1 MSSKLHGLVWEACAF
16 KGLII
21 SEIAVMARLADFSND
36 EGISWPA
43 VTTIQRQI
51 GAKSENTVRSAIKK
65 LQAKGW
71 LKKQERRIGGKNNS
85 NVYKLNVDMLERA
98 AAEAKLFYATSREQS
113 KFDASEIE
121 GSKFE
126 GSNSDASNN
135 GSASPQILR
144 GDPSMVEGD
153 PSLDP
158 SLDPSSKKPSCRAPA
173 EPDDKPDPEVVITD
187 HAIEVLTHLN
197 QVSGSRFQKSKTS
210 LENIRARLRE
220 GHYRAQGFPDWYIID
235 RDYRGVKYSKEKQVA
250 RCGNAVPP
258 PFAEALVRANLP
270 EMCINKQE
278 RAA

>member
-1 MSSKLHGLVWEACAF
+1 
-16 KGLII
+16 
-21 SEIAVMARLADFSND
+21 
-36 EGISWPA
+36 
-43 VTTIQRQI
+43 
-51 GAKSENTVRSAIKK
+51 
-65 LQAKGW
+65 
-71 LKKQERRIGGKNNS
+71 
-85 NVYKLNVDMLERA
+85 MLERA

-135 GSASPQILR
+135 GSASSNIA

-197 QVSGSRFQKSKTS
+197 QVSGSRFQKSKLPSKTF
-210 LENIRARLRE
+210 
-220 GHYRAQGFPDWYIID
+220 GHVYV
-235 RDYRGVKYSKEKQVA
+235 RGI
-250 RCGNAVPP
+250 
-258 PFAEALVRANLP
+258 PFQ
-270 EMCINKQE
+270 I
-278 RAA
+278 